1 MLLAVYSSCQN
12 TQPLGVQV
20 FEQVKKDSGSE
31 MSKEL
36 LIPLQGVVLID
47 LADKLVTHEV
57 QLEVL

>member
-1 MLLAVYSSCQN
+1 
-12 TQPLGVQV
+12 
-20 FEQVKKDSGSE
+20 